1 MGFLGAG
8 AYLNMMMPPMK
19 VAQRAAPQE
28 VAKERRWASLAA
40 VTAPAPA
47 PEGEP
52 RMTSGTKSTPA
63 AKKHTAAR
71 NRVAHP
77 IASSPRRRSPVG
89 REREREAA
97 WRLGQFGGSWGLGEL
112 GRRLNLL
119 LPEKYLLNYLNDPYF
134 FC

>member
-1 MGFLGAG
+1 
-8 AYLNMMMPPMK
+8 MMMPPMK

-40 VTAPAPA
+40 VRAPA

-52 RMTSGTKSTPA
+52 RMASGTKRTPA

-77 IASSPRRRSPVG
+77 IASTPVAAVG
-89 REREREAA
+89 RERERREAA
-97 WRLGQFGGSWGLGEL
+97 REDLGVGSWGIAQQRRLKENLSKLGEE
-112 GRRLNLL
+112 GRWYGR
-119 LPEKYLLNYLNDPYF
+119 
-134 FC
+134 

>member
-1 MGFLGAG
+1 
-8 AYLNMMMPPMK
+8 
-19 VAQRAAPQE
+19 
-28 VAKERRWASLAA
+28 
-40 VTAPAPA
+40 
-47 PEGEP
+47 
-52 RMTSGTKSTPA
+52 
-63 AKKHTAAR
+63 
-71 NRVAHP
+71 
-77 IASSPRRRSPVG
+77 VG